1 MDLSIII
8 MEKPDTVANI
18 LKFQTDGVSA
28 YWREK
33 LFRAYPFLD
42 ENLCAKLP
50 WEARKQYLT
59 DELSAFYDK
68 ITPQLQQKLIAT
80 QKVWATNKAAVND
93 TYSKVFNVDCCSI
106 LNDMVAGISLN
117 PICPRFL
124 KEKFFSVVWAGDDDN
139 FLKTALHEMIHFV
152 WFYVWQQH
160 FADKA
165 EEYEKPHLKWILSE
179 LVIDTLVK
187 DTAIRNLYP
196 EAHRQQ
202 PAYKYFYQ
210 MNINDTPIL
219 HTLSALNKQAK
230 NIEEFMEI
238 SYKYCLENE
247 ASIRKEI
254 Q

>member
-1 MDLSIII
+1 MDLSVII
-8 MEKPDTVANI
+8 MEKQDTIANI
-18 LKFQTDGVSA
+18 LKFQADDISV

-33 LFRAYPFLD
+33 LFKVYPFLD

-59 DELSAFYDK
+59 DELSAYYDK
-68 ITPQLQQKLIAT
+68 IRPHLRDKLIAS
-80 QKVWATNKAAVND
+80 QKVWATRKDAVND
-93 TYSKVFNVDCCSI
+93 TYSEVFGVDCRDI

-124 KEKFFSVVWAGDDDN
+124 KEKFFSAVWMANDDN

-152 WFYVWQQH
+152 WFYVWQKH
-160 FADKA
+160 FADNP
-165 EEYEKPHLKWILSE
+165 EEYDKPHLKWILSE

-187 DTAIRNLYP
+187 DTAIRDLYP
-196 EAHRQQ
+196 EAYRQQ

-238 SYKYCLENE
+238 SHQYCLKNE